1 MYDTITTSNKERGFQ
16 KMKKNVNSFAVAI
29 VIVCG
34 LLCSALIWFKYLDS
48 VKPEAHEIYP
58 TSAIVTDVSNDK
70 ITITDFE
77 GRTWIFYA
85 DSEDWAVND
94 ICAVIMDDN
103 GTPETV
109 YDDLVIQARYCG
121 YVK

>member
-1 MYDTITTSNKERGFQ
+1 
-16 KMKKNVNSFAVAI
+16 MKKNVNSFAVAI
-29 VIVCG
+29 VIICG
-34 LLCSALIWFKYLDS
+34 LLCFSLILDS
-48 VKPEAHEIYP
+48 VVKPEAHEIYP

-77 GRTWIFYA
+77 GRTWIFYT